1 MPTFRWLTN
10 NSVIDCERAEDY
22 GQIIKF
28 YNGIITHHD
37 GAISNF
43 DFLILPKNEVEEE
56 SEEIEK
62 KRSPRRARR

>member
-10 NSVIDCERAEDY
+10 NSLINCERAEDY

-28 YNGIITHHD
+28 YNGTINHLD

-43 DFLILPKNEVEEE
+43 DFLILPKN
-56 SEEIEK
+56 
-62 KRSPRRARR
+62 